1 MSFYLT
7 AELVIK
13 CKALNGMAIFLLKLL
28 FFFLMMH
35 LKHQPL
41 PFQNQHLIL
50 ELNSIAKA
58 TVDYLA
64 EFYMYYEVH

>member
-28 FFFLMMH
+28 FLF
-35 LKHQPL
+35 
-41 PFQNQHLIL
+41 
-50 ELNSIAKA
+50 
-58 TVDYLA
+58 
-64 EFYMYYEVH
+64 